1 MTQDQNFERLSRE
14 SARSDAPGARNGASP
29 GRISRRTL
37 LTLGGLTIVGIG
49 AGGTRASAATNGGSS
64 SLSLRGDSHAGN
76 AIAPGAAL
84 PTTAARLDDAGVAT
98 SPQYY
103 VDAGQNVIALT
114 IDDGPDPTYT
124 PQILAVLRE
133 YGTLASFS
141 MIGEQVQGNEW
152 LVTDVS
158 ADGHMICNH
167 TWDHADQTQLT
178 ADQVAD
184 QIERTN
190 EALGTVGITPT
201 VYRAPYGNWN
211 DIVFQACADANLRPV
226 DWSVDPVD
234 WSNPGVDSIVDN
246 IMANTKSGSIILEHD
261 GGGDRSQTVA
271 ALKVVLPRLLNEGY
285 AFTTL

>member
-1 MTQDQNFERLSRE
+1 M
-14 SARSDAPGARNGASP
+14 
-29 GRISRRTL
+29 
-37 LTLGGLTIVGIG
+37 
-49 AGGTRASAATNGGSS
+49 
-64 SLSLRGDSHAGN
+64 
-76 AIAPGAAL
+76 
-84 PTTAARLDDAGVAT
+84 RLDDADVQT

-124 PQILAVLRE
+124 PQILALLRE

-141 MIGEQVQGNEW
+141 MIGEQVPGNES
-152 LVTDVS
+152 LVTDV
-158 ADGHMICNH
+158 AVDGHMICNH

-271 ALKVVLPRLLNEGY
+271 ALKIVLPRLLDEGFY
-285 AFTTL
+285 FTTV